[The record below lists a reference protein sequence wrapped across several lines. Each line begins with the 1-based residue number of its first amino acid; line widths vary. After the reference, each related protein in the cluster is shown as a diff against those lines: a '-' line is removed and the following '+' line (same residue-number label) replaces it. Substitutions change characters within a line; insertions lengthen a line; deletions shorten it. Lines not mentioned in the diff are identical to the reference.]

1 MHSSLSVDLNSKQ
14 NNIVSYLQS
23 TATDTPWTKRRV
35 LDESGY
41 CLEVFLMA
49 LSKTNDNSRIRD
61 SCITS
66 IQDYLHPTET
76 CADYAKIFSSI
87 SINYVKVNG

>member
-1 MHSSLSVDLNSKQ
+1 
-14 NNIVSYLQS
+14 
-23 TATDTPWTKRRV
+23 
-35 LDESGY
+35 
-41 CLEVFLMA
+41 MA